1 MSPDALG
8 LSARVDLGRDP
19 RTGGRGPALLLRAVQ
34 LDRSG
39 PADPWNAVAT
49 ERLADLMDR
58 VGPRPRGTAELIGVL
73 EREGLTGH
81 GGAHV
86 PTWMKWRAALRAGG
100 PLTVV
105 ANGAE
110 SEPLSAKDATLL
122 QQRPHLVLDGLA
134 LAAEA
139 LGARRAVVWLHGAD
153 EVTRAAVQAAINE
166 RRAARTAEPLLE
178 VVAGPTHYLAG
189 ESSAITQALNG
200 GPALPTARRRG
211 TDAAADSP
219 RTLVQNVET
228 LARLALIARGY
239 PPTATMLLT
248 VLTPVGR
255 EVLEAPRGT
264 PFTDVLELTGW
275 LRGRPPKAVLLGGF
289 GGMWVHW
296 RDVERLT
303 FDEAELRAVGLTAG
317 AGVVAPL
324 PAGSCGLAET
334 AAMAEYLASMS
345 ARQCGPCL
353 FGLPALAEGVRLL
366 AAGTATRRERIQVRA
381 DLRAVAGRGACHH
394 PDGATRLITSALAVF
409 EHDLDQH
416 ARGRVCPGSGE
427 ITLPVPRGTR

>member
-1 MSPDALG
+1 MTLDAPAR
-8 LSARVDLGRDP
+8 SALVDLGRDP
-19 RTGGRGPALLLRAVQ
+19 RTGGRGPALLLHAVR

-39 PADPWNAVAT
+39 PADPWDAAAT
-49 ERLADLMDR
+49 ERLADLVDR

-86 PTWMKWRAALRAGG
+86 PTWAKWRAAQRAGG
-100 PLTVV
+100 RLTIV

-153 EVTRAAVQAAINE
+153 EVTRVAVQAAISE
-166 RRAARTAEPLLE
+166 RRAARIAEPLLE
-178 VVAGPTHYLAG
+178 VVVGPTHYLAG
-189 ESSAITQALNG
+189 ESSAIAQALGG

-211 TDAAADSP
+211 TAEAADSP

-239 PPTATMLLT
+239 PPMATMLLT

-255 EVLEAPRGT
+255 EVLEVPRGT
-264 PFTDVLELTGW
+264 PFADVLELTGW

-289 GGMWVHW
+289 GGLWVHW
-296 RDVERLT
+296 RDVEHLT
-303 FDEAELRAVGLTAG
+303 FDETELRAVGLTAG
-317 AGVVAPL
+317 AGVVAPI
-324 PAGSCGLAET
+324 PAASCGLAET

-366 AAGTATRRERIQVRA
+366 AAGTATRRERIQVRT

-394 PDGATRLITSALAVF
+394 PDGATRLIASALAVF